1 MIAFGLQP
9 FAGYICDKRPNIP
22 IGIAGC
28 FLVTI
33 GLLSI
38 RLPWCALILCA
49 FGNACFHVGGG
60 IDSLKFANG
69 KMSRSGVFV
78 SSGAIGVS
86 LGILAGNI
94 GYSYFLLPLILMILS
109 VILLYLF
116 TRRQKTQA
124 LSQFYTVSNNLPAAS
139 VIALALISV
148 AIRSYGGS
156 ILPIKWN
163 VGALILFPS
172 ICACAG
178 KAVGGFLGDKF
189 GARKTGV
196 FALILSV
203 PFLYF
208 GENNAILAMIGILLF
223 NITMPITLCTVA
235 SVLNHNP
242 GFSFGLTT
250 LALLCGNIPVYF
262 WAVSSSLR
270 YPVLIGFILIS
281 ACCTFFSTKKG
292 VKSNEKEKY

>member
-1 MIAFGLQP
+1 M
-9 FAGYICDKRPNIP
+9 
-22 IGIAGC
+22 
-28 FLVTI
+28 TI

-86 LGILAGNI
+86 LGILAGNV

-109 VILLYLF
+109 VILLYFF

-124 LSQFYTVSNNLPAAS
+124 LSQFYTASNNLPAAS

-178 KAVGGFLGDKF
+178 KAIGGFLGDKF
-189 GARKTGV
+189 GARKAGV

-223 NITMPITLCTVA
+223 NITMPITLCTIA

-262 WAVSSSLR
+262 FAVSSSLW
-270 YPVLIGFILIS
+270 YPVFIGFILIS